1 MFPYQNWR
9 VPLFPSTDN
18 HSFKQILAKLGNTTT
33 PSVFNRKTT
42 QFSKSGFLSFLAV
55 ILSPPLFFNS
65 VCVQAFIIWIT
76 VVEVMVYPF
85 VLEPVLRQA
94 SVCPPT
100 GMFDARLF
108 TFEQIIILT
117 TMKLKNKI

>member
-1 MFPYQNWR
+1 M
-9 VPLFPSTDN
+9 
-18 HSFKQILAKLGNTTT
+18 
-33 PSVFNRKTT
+33 
-42 QFSKSGFLSFLAV
+42 SFLAV
-55 ILSPPLFFNS
+55 VLSPPFFNS

-108 TFEQIIILT
+108 TFEQNIILT
-117 TMKLKNKI
+117 TMKLKNKILIEIKTILPDKKGYDLSE

>member
-1 MFPYQNWR
+1 M
-9 VPLFPSTDN
+9 
-18 HSFKQILAKLGNTTT
+18 
-33 PSVFNRKTT
+33 
-42 QFSKSGFLSFLAV
+42 SFLAIV
-55 ILSPPLFFNS
+55 LSPPFFNS

-108 TFEQIIILT
+108 TFQQIIILT
-117 TMKLKNKI
+117 TMKLRNKILIEIKTILPDKKGYDLSE

>member
-1 MFPYQNWR
+1 M
-9 VPLFPSTDN
+9 
-18 HSFKQILAKLGNTTT
+18 
-33 PSVFNRKTT
+33 
-42 QFSKSGFLSFLAV
+42 SFLAIV
-55 ILSPPLFFNS
+55 LSPPFFNS

-85 VLEPVLRQA
+85 VLEPVLRHA

-117 TMKLKNKI
+117 TMKLRSKILIEIKTILPDKKGYDLSE

>member
-1 MFPYQNWR
+1 M
-9 VPLFPSTDN
+9 
-18 HSFKQILAKLGNTTT
+18 
-33 PSVFNRKTT
+33 
-42 QFSKSGFLSFLAV
+42 SFLAIV
-55 ILSPPLFFNS
+55 LSPPFFNS

-117 TMKLKNKI
+117 TMKLRNKTLIEIKTILPDKKGYDLSE

>member
-1 MFPYQNWR
+1 MFI
-9 VPLFPSTDN
+9 TE
-18 HSFKQILAKLGNTTT
+18 KQHNFLKC
-33 PSVFNRKTT
+33 
-42 QFSKSGFLSFLAV
+42 GFMSFLAIV
-55 ILSPPLFFNS
+55 LSPPFFNS

-108 TFEQIIILT
+108 TFQQIIILT
-117 TMKLKNKI
+117 TMKLRNKLLIEIKTILPDKKGYDLSE

>member
-1 MFPYQNWR
+1 MW
-9 VPLFPSTDN
+9 
-18 HSFKQILAKLGNTTT
+18 NTAT
-33 PSVFNRKTT
+33 PSVYNGKTT
-42 QFSKSGFLSFLAV
+42 QFSKKWIYV
-55 ILSPPLFFNS
+55 IFGRCIITTFFNS
-65 VCVQAFIIWIT
+65 FCVQAFNIWIT

-117 TMKLKNKI
+117 TMKLRNKILIEIKTILPDKKGYDLSE

>member
-1 MFPYQNWR
+1 M
-9 VPLFPSTDN
+9 
-18 HSFKQILAKLGNTTT
+18 
-33 PSVFNRKTT
+33 
-42 QFSKSGFLSFLAV
+42 SFLAIV
-55 ILSPPLFFNS
+55 LSPPVFNS

-100 GMFDARLF
+100 GMLDARLF

-117 TMKLKNKI
+117 TMKLRNKILIEIKTILPDKKGYDLSE

>member
-1 MFPYQNWR
+1 M
-9 VPLFPSTDN
+9 
-18 HSFKQILAKLGNTTT
+18 
-33 PSVFNRKTT
+33 
-42 QFSKSGFLSFLAV
+42 SFLAV
-55 ILSPPLFFNS
+55 VLSPSLFFNS
-65 VCVQAFIIWIT
+65 VCVKGFIFWIT

-85 VLEPVLRQA
+85 VLEPTLRQA
-94 SVCPPT
+94 SLCPPT

>member
-1 MFPYQNWR
+1 M
-9 VPLFPSTDN
+9 
-18 HSFKQILAKLGNTTT
+18 
-33 PSVFNRKTT
+33 
-42 QFSKSGFLSFLAV
+42 SFLV
-55 ILSPPLFFNS
+55 VVLSPPFFNS

-117 TMKLKNKI
+117 TMKLRNKILIEIKTILPDKKGYDLSE

>member
-1 MFPYQNWR
+1 M
-9 VPLFPSTDN
+9 
-18 HSFKQILAKLGNTTT
+18 
-33 PSVFNRKTT
+33 
-42 QFSKSGFLSFLAV
+42 SFLAIV
-55 ILSPPLFFNS
+55 LSPPFFNS

-117 TMKLKNKI
+117 TMKLKNKILIEIKTILPDKKGYDLSE